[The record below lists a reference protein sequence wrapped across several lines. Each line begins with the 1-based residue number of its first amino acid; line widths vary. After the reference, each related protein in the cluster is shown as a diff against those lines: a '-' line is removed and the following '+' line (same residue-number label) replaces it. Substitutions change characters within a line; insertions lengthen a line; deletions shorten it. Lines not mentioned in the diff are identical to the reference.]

1 MKSTQEP
8 LHSFVARP
16 YAPRPRSG
24 ADAQTYPKLTV
35 ITPSFN
41 QAQYLEKTILSVLNQ
56 QYPNLEYFI
65 MDGGSTDGSLAII
78 KKYEP
83 YLAGWVS
90 EKDRGQTDAINKGIR
105 RATGDYVAF
114 QNSDDVFAPLA
125 FDRVA
130 KAWQKHPTTDVFF
143 GDMYITDEQDVILEE
158 MRAPNFCVECH
169 IYEGMQVFNQS
180 LFIKRSHIGLL
191 DESLRFVIDYEIVAR
206 LGVQAGIQ
214 FRHVAGFWGGFRV
227 QPNAKSSTIAS
238 TVGRQEHQSIMEK
251 YRPMLTSALG
261 ASFWQRYCRLRKLLT
276 FVLQG
281 EFKYVQHRLQLSR
294 SRQK

>member
-1 MKSTQEP
+1 MKSTQEL
-8 LHSFVARP
+8 LHSFVTQP
-16 YAPRPRSG
+16 YTPQPQLG
-24 ADAQTYPKLTV
+24 TDAQTYPRLTV

-41 QAQYLEKTILSVLNQ
+41 QAKYLEKTILSVLNQ
-56 QYPNLEYFI
+56 HYPNLEYFI

-105 RATGDYVAF
+105 RATGDYIAF
-114 QNSDDVFAPLA
+114 QNSDDVFAPHA
-125 FDRVA
+125 FDQVA
-130 KAWQKHPTTDVFF
+130 NAWRKHPTTDVFF
-143 GDMYITDEQDVILEE
+143 GDMYITDERDVILEE
-158 MRAPNFCVECH
+158 MRAPGFCVECH
-169 IYEGMQVFNQS
+169 IHEGMQVFNQS

-206 LGVQAGIQ
+206 LGVRAGIQ
-214 FRHVAGFWGGFRV
+214 FRHVDGFWGCFRV
-227 QPNAKSSTIAS
+227 QPDAKSSTIAS
-238 TVGRQEHQSIMEK
+238 TVGLQEHQLIKEK

-261 ASFWQRYCRLRKLLT
+261 ASFWKRYCRLRKLLI
-276 FVLQG
+276 FALQG
-281 EFKYVQHRLQLSR
+281 NFKYVQHRLQLDR

>member
-1 MKSTQEP
+1 MKPTQES
-8 LHSFVARP
+8 LHSFVTKP
-16 YAPRPRSG
+16 YAPQSG
-24 ADAQTYPKLTV
+24 LGTDGQTYPRLTV

-41 QAQYLEKTILSVLNQ
+41 QAQYLERTIQSVLNQ

-65 MDGGSTDGSLAII
+65 MDGGSTDGSLEII
-78 KKYEP
+78 KRYEP

-114 QNSDDVFAPLA
+114 QNSDDVFAPHA
-125 FDRVA
+125 FERVA
-130 KAWQKHPTTDVFF
+130 NAWRKHPTTDVFF
-143 GDMYITDEQDVILEE
+143 GDMYITDEDDVILEE
-158 MRAPNFCVECH
+158 MRAPEFCVECH
-169 IYEGMQVFNQS
+169 IHEGMQVFNQS
-180 LFIKRSHIGLL
+180 LFIKRSKIGLL

-227 QPNAKSSTIAS
+227 QPDAKSSTIAS
-238 TVGRQEHQSIMEK
+238 TVGLQEHQSIKER
-251 YRPMLTSALG
+251 YRPMLTSSLG
-261 ASFWQRYCRLRKLLT
+261 SSFWKRYCRLRKLLI
-276 FVLQG
+276 FALQG
-281 EFKYVQHRLQLSR
+281 EFNYVQHRLQLNR